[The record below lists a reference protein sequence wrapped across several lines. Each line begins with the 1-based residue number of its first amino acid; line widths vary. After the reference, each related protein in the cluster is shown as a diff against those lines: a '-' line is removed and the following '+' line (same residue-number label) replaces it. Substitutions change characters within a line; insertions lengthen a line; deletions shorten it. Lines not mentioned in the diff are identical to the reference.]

1 MIQTNDCS
9 RLPHQRR
16 PLLEYC
22 REAPLS
28 ITVTFDEDG
37 QPVSLTPLTLEEL
50 IRSAE
55 GVTRVRAKRNGG
67 ALTAPMHDVVNGL
80 YDLSY
85 CPADSEDLPFQY
97 RCHDV
102 QKAYNQVLDASRMH
116 ILAGCHGS
124 ALLVVFAPFSIRSCI
139 ALATC

>member
-1 MIQTNDCS
+1 M
-9 RLPHQRR
+9 
-16 PLLEYC
+16 EYC

-28 ITVTFDEDG
+28 ITVTFDEGG
-37 QPVSLTPLTLEEL
+37 QPVSLTPTTLEEL
-50 IRSAE
+50 IRSAD
-55 GVTRVRAKRNGG
+55 GVTRVRAHREGG
-67 ALTAPMHDVVNGL
+67 ALTAPMRDVVNGL
-80 YDLSY
+80 YDLSS

-102 QKAYNQVLDASRMH
+102 QKAYDQVLDTSRMH

-139 ALATC
+139 ALATY